1 MSNAGKASA
10 KKRPRGRPPL
20 KPGRGKRSSFNTR
33 IRPQLKEHLERDA
46 KSAGRSLSEEIES
59 RLEESYLR
67 DKADERVRE
76 AVLEGIYDS
85 FGGKKTF
92 GVMRLLASKI
102 QMVEQTT
109 GKSWLEDLETN
120 NRACLMISE
129 GINQYAPARTDEV
142 PNKFEAAV
150 RKKGTNIYH
159 LIRPEFVSRQPSGDD
174 LALSPSNS
182 RPPWLGRALIT

>member
-1 MSNAGKASA
+1 MDNAGKASA

-20 KPGRGKRSSFNTR
+20 EPGRAKRGSFNTR

-85 FGGKKTF
+85 FGGEKPF
-92 GVMRLLASKI
+92 RVMGLLASI
-102 QMVEQTT
+102 AQMAEQITK
-109 GKSWLEDLETN
+109 KSWLEDPGA
-120 NRACLMISE
+120 NRLANSMISE
-129 GINQYAPARTDEV
+129 AINRYGPAKTDKLPNIMMAGPQKRFAREALDVWRASLSGASKKKRRT
-142 PNKFEAAV
+142 
-150 RKKGTNIYH
+150 KKG
-159 LIRPEFVSRQPSGDD
+159 
-174 LALSPSNS
+174 
-182 RPPWLGRALIT
+182 